1 MTIGYG
7 ILLFFLGSLI
17 TIIGFYIAYDIGS
30 RPLKKKEKTS
40 ILSHLLN

>member
-17 TIIGFYIAYDIGS
+17 TIIGLYIAYDIGS
-30 RPLKKKEKTS
+30 RPSKKEEKTS
-40 ILSHLLN
+40 LLSPFLD

>member
-7 ILLFFLGSLI
+7 LLLFFLGSLI

-40 ILSHLLN
+40 VLLDFLN

>member
-7 ILLFFLGSLI
+7 LLLFFLGSLI

-30 RPLKKKEKTS
+30 RPSKKEEKTS
-40 ILSHLLN
+40 ILSHLLD

>member
-17 TIIGFYIAYDIGS
+17 TIIGFYIAYHIGS
-30 RPLKKKEKTS
+30 RPSKKEEKNS
-40 ILSHLLN
+40 VLSNFLN

>member
-1 MTIGYG
+1 MTIDYG

-40 ILSHLLN
+40 ILSRLLD

>member
-1 MTIGYG
+1 MIISYG

-17 TIIGFYIAYDIGS
+17 TIIGFYIAYNIGS
-30 RPLKKKEKTS
+30 RPLKKEDKSS

>member
-17 TIIGFYIAYDIGS
+17 TLIGFYIAYDIGS
-30 RPLKKKEKTS
+30 RPLKKEDKSS
-40 ILSHLLN
+40 ILSHLLD

>member
-17 TIIGFYIAYDIGS
+17 TIIGLYIAYDISS
-30 RPLKKKEKTS
+30 RPSKKEEKTS
-40 ILSHLLN
+40 LLSSFLN

>member
-17 TIIGFYIAYDIGS
+17 TIIGLYIAYDIAS
-30 RPLKKKEKTS
+30 RSSKKEEKTS
-40 ILSHLLN
+40 LLSPFLN

>member
-17 TIIGFYIAYDIGS
+17 TIIGLYIAYDIAS
-30 RPLKKKEKTS
+30 RPSKKEEKTS
-40 ILSHLLN
+40 LLSPFLN

>member
-17 TIIGFYIAYDIGS
+17 TIIGLYMTYKIGS
-30 RPLKKKEKTS
+30 RPLKKEDKS
-40 ILSHLLN
+40 SVLLDFLN

>member
-17 TIIGFYIAYDIGS
+17 TIIGLYITYNIGS
-30 RPLKKKEKTS
+30 RPSKKKEKTS
-40 ILSHLLN
+40 LLSSFLD

>member
-17 TIIGFYIAYDIGS
+17 TIIGLYIAYDIGS
-30 RPLKKKEKTS
+30 RPLKKKENTS
-40 ILSHLLN
+40 ILSHLLD